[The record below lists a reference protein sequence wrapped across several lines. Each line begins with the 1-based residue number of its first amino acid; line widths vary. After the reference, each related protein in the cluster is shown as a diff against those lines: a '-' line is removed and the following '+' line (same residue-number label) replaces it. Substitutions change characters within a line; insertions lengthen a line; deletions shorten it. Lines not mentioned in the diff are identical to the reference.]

1 MCVCYYKRER
11 LQGNIAYKPEN
22 SAHKPPSARNTAF
35 IPPPPLIKASHLA
48 FCPDR
53 NNTKKLRQI
62 LKISCVPTPLPIK
75 LCHPL
80 SSEPLLE
87 LSLASY
93 HPLPHQ
99 TVISTL

>member
-11 LQGNIAYKPEN
+11 LQGSIAYKPEN
-22 SAHKPPSARNTAF
+22 SAHKPPSVRNTAF

-80 SSEPLLE
+80 ASEPLLE